1 MKIKYIPFLVSV
13 VLLGATTSCSD
24 WLDVDMDTEKKVDN
38 MFDNYSGFQGALAG
52 CYADLCK
59 TDLYG
64 ERLTMSN
71 IESMAGLW
79 YANADNVSSG
89 NVQKENYFLS
99 AHDYNDATASGAIK
113 AIYGGLFNTILEVNN
128 VLKGCREKG
137 DNIPYADSR
146 TVIEGEAYALRAF
159 CHLDVLR
166 MFGQMPNNPVKK
178 VSLPYSETTSLE
190 EMPAYYSYEDF
201 VQKLEGDFNMAL
213 SLLKDNDPA
222 YADYSY
228 DQLAVSGNNSEIVLP
243 QDEFMMYR
251 RHRMNYWAVK
261 ALQAR
266 MYMYVG
272 ETEKAYQTA
281 MEVINAKLAD
291 GKKVVELS
299 SDTDYG
305 TTGNSFISPSECLF
319 SLSINAL
326 YDRSVALLA
335 GGETEKGSSFFTQCD
350 PKENLLLDSKTTFQD
365 LFAGVNQASDI
376 RFKRMWS
383 MTATSQNF
391 VYPSIRKYYIYKNSA
406 SSTGDGLIPI
416 IRLSEMYLIAM
427 ETAKTL
433 EEASNLYS
441 TYMVSKGVAVH
452 EEFASHED
460 LMKKLEQEFRIEFF
474 AEGQMFY
481 YYKRHNTTTLWSK
494 SATMSETEYIVPL
507 PNTEFNPNK

>member
-1 MKIKYIPFLVSV
+1 MKIKYIPFLVSF

-24 WLDVDMDTEKKVDN
+24 WLDVDMDTEKNVND
-38 MFDNYSGFQGALAG
+38 MFNNYSGFQGALAG

-79 YANADNVSSG
+79 YANANNIGSNG
-89 NVQKENYFLS
+89 VQKENYFLS
-99 AHDYNDATASGAIK
+99 NHDYDDVTASAAIK
-113 AIYGGLFNTILEVNN
+113 AIYGGLYNTILEVNN

-137 DNIPYADSR
+137 HNIPYADSR
-146 TVIEGEAYALRAF
+146 AVIEGEAYALRAF

-166 MFGQMPNNPVKK
+166 MFGQMPNNPVQE
-178 VSLPYSETTSLE
+178 VSLPYSEITSLE
-190 EMPAYYSYEDF
+190 EMPKYYSYEDF
-201 VQKLEGDFNMAL
+201 IKKLEDDFNKAL
-213 SLLKDNDPA
+213 SLLKENDPS
-222 YADYSY
+222 YADFSY
-228 DQLAVSGNNSEIVLP
+228 EQLKIGDDNKENGLP
-243 QDEFMMYR
+243 QDEFMMDR
-251 RHRMNYWAVK
+251 RYRMNYWAVK

-266 MYMYVG
+266 MYLYVG
-272 ETEKAYQTA
+272 QTEKAYEAA
-281 MEVINAKLAD
+281 MEVIDAKLAN

-299 SDTDYG
+299 SETDYG
-305 TTGNSFISPSECLF
+305 TTGNAFTSPSECLF
-319 SLSINAL
+319 SLVINGL
-326 YDRSVALLA
+326 YDRSVDLLA

-350 PKENLLLDSKTTFQD
+350 PKENLLLESEASYQD

-383 MTATSQNF
+383 MTKTNQGF
-391 VYPSIRKYYIYKNSA
+391 TYPSIRKYYIYKNSA
-406 SSTGDGLIPI
+406 SSSGDGLIPI

-433 EEASNLYS
+433 QEASNLYT

-452 EEFASHED
+452 EEFASKED
-460 LMKKLEQEFRIEFF
+460 LLKKLEQEFRIEFF

-481 YYKRHNTTTLWSK
+481 YYKRHNAQTLWSK
-494 SATMSETEYIVPL
+494 AATMGEKQYIVPL